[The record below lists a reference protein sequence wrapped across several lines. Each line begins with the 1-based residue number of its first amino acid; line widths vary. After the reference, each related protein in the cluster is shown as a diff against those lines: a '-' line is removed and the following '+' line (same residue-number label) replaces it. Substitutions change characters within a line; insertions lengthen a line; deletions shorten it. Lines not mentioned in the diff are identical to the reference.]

1 MALHSTAF
9 GGWPHWI
16 WGGLRLWHIR
26 PWRFGNLLQARAQ
39 RTISFANTVRCSS
52 VCCSSVRRTT
62 NMFAFYCWLFFDPC
76 YKQRRR
82 WGPSTTANIWELI
95 SNSKKA
101 MENPSISIFYLIYH
115 AVMMFMA
122 LIGVSTTAMMIS
134 QALEFAA
141 TGGAVFEEEV
151 MTI

>member
-1 MALHSTAF
+1 
-9 GGWPHWI
+9 
-16 WGGLRLWHIR
+16 
-26 PWRFGNLLQARAQ
+26 
-39 RTISFANTVRCSS
+39 
-52 VCCSSVRRTT
+52 
-62 NMFAFYCWLFFDPC
+62 
-76 YKQRRR
+76 
-82 WGPSTTANIWELI
+82 
-95 SNSKKA
+95 